1 MATFSGETA
10 ALSHSTMAGP
20 LFAASMGAAAS
31 GHHRRRRQFRR
42 ERRPNP
48 PHGSRDET
56 ILMAWRRTPSAR
68 AAGTN
73 GLPMPKE
80 LSHLVRG
87 GALHERW
94 GKLTDGLSTPSC
106 PPPAV
111 HSGQAPSGNR
121 SGTFGV
127 QSPIAYRQ
135 RQS

>member
-1 MATFSGETA
+1 MAA
-10 ALSHSTMAGP
+10 NAL
-20 LFAASMGAAAS
+20 
-31 GHHRRRRQFRR
+31 R
-42 ERRPNP
+42 
-48 PHGSRDET
+48 SR
-56 ILMAWRRTPSAR
+56 AR

-73 GLPMPKE
+73 RLPMAKE

-94 GKLTDGLSTPSC
+94 GKLTDGLSTVRVLS

-121 SGTFGV
+121 IGDIRG

-135 RQS
+135 RQPGWVVLQGLGTSRIGGLGKAT